1 MKLLTA
7 LLLSLS
13 IYLPALASS
22 EKKEEAPTTLYYN
35 LTPAL
40 IGNLADQGNRLKF
53 FKADVSLRVTG
64 TEAEEKLKQ
73 HEPLIRHQL
82 VMLFSAQTSET
93 INAPDGRENLRLEAL
108 KKVQDAINGE
118 LGKPIV
124 EILLFNNLI
133 IQ

>member
-13 IYLPALASS
+13 ICLPALASS
-22 EKKEEAPTTLYYN
+22 EKKEEVPTALYYN

-64 TEAEEKLKQ
+64 TEAEEKIKQ
-73 HEPLIRHQL
+73 HEPLIRHQM

-118 LGKPIV
+118 EGKP
-124 EILLFNNLI
+124 LSLI
-133 IQ
+133 HI